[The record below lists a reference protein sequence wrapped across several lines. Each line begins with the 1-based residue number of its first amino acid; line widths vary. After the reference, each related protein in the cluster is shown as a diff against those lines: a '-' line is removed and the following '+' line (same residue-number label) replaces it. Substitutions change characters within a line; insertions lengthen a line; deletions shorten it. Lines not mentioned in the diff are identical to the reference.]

1 MCDGAPD
8 WLAMLEGVHQHS
20 DNAMGHDDA
29 RPQRAKACRKAR
41 PRGDSDHGDDDQKDH
56 CRDGPL
62 GEVDAF
68 MNDLVHALMPDA
80 GDDEDVAALR
90 ADMEEAAKCHLVE
103 EEVQEL
109 DNANA
114 DNDDPADQPQP
125 PLAPPSS
132 SALPPP
138 EDTPPV
144 PPIVPPPPS
153 LERLS
158 ATPWRNESRSC
169 QASP

>member
-1 MCDGAPD
+1 MT
-8 WLAMLEGVHQHS
+8 WHTI
-20 DNAMGHDDA
+20 GHDDA

-80 GDDEDVAALR
+80 GDDEDLAGMR

-132 SALPPP
+132 SAPAPFLV
-138 EDTPPV
+138 TRNK
-144 PPIVPPPPS
+144 
-153 LERLS
+153 RL
-158 ATPWRNESRSC
+158 WEELHMEE
-169 QASP
+169 ASN